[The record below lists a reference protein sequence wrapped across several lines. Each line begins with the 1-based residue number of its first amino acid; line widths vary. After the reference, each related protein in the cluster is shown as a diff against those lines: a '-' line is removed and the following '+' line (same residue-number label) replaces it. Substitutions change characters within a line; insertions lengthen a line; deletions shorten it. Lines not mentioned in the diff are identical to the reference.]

1 MAAGIFTYQVVA
13 PATATSAVTTDQ
25 VGPLH
30 TSSLK
35 IPSLGIDLP
44 VSEGEM
50 KDNRWPTSTKNLIH
64 VSTTKLPGTPGNSII
79 YGHNWESQLGD
90 LDQIK
95 VGDEIVV
102 TLSDNSKKIFQV
114 SEIAEVSPNQSDL
127 LKDSIDTRLTLY
139 TCSGFLDSKRL
150 VVVAQLQ
157 AN

>member
-13 PATATSAVTTDQ
+13 PATASPVVETLP
-25 VGPLH
+25 GPIH
-30 TSSLK
+30 ATSLK
-35 IPSLGIDLP
+35 ISSLGIDLP
-44 VSEGEM
+44 VTEGEM

-64 VSTTKLPGTPGNSII
+64 VSTTKLPGSPGNSVI

-95 VGDEIVV
+95 VGDTIEVV
-102 TLSDNSKKIFQV
+102 LSDGSKKIFQV
-114 SEIAEVSPNQSDL
+114 SQIAEVSPNQSDL